1 MSASIQGEGQSESR
15 SRPQPGLWFRFLY
28 ALRSNPLPWGL
39 AVLSG
44 VMVGGCFPPWDSHA
58 LTWLPW
64 VALAPLCWALW
75 MLPRPSSLKEWSRQA
90 FLLGWLTGTLS
101 FLISLFWITTVT
113 SAGWVALSMVVGIY
127 HGLWAL
133 FAGVM
138 LRPIGETQEKSKVW
152 LGSLRN
158 LIVALL
164 AAAAWV
170 GVEWL
175 RGTLFTGFGWNQ
187 LGISLRSNIPLIQI
201 ASITGVPGLTFL
213 CVLGASIAAITLER
227 LRREVSSG
235 KPRPHL
241 DFFAVVFLI
250 VLVFSHGVKQLGK
263 SSGDTA
269 LLRIAGVQGNIP
281 VYDYWDP
288 KREGK
293 IMEEYV
299 RLSRLA
305 LSGDPDLLVWP
316 EAATP
321 RPLLLDEVI
330 FDQVKDLASKSRADF
345 LIGSVHY
352 EQNPRGDYNS
362 AILLTGHASAAQV
375 YNKVHLV
382 PFGEYVPFRHS
393 FPVLAWIE
401 GNRVPYD
408 FDPGKGPSLLELSVK
423 PVKLGPLV
431 CFEDTLGDLTRR
443 SAALGAQLL
452 MVLTN
457 DGWFE
462 HSIATRQHL
471 ANAQLR
477 TVENGLPMVR
487 VADTG
492 ISCVIDRFGRIKQTL
507 HAPDDNTFIQGIL
520 QAEVTVPLH
529 PLPTFYTRHGDL
541 FAKSC
546 LALTAVVT
554 LAFLF
559 LSRRRTFAGVAST
572 F

>member
-1 MSASIQGEGQSESR
+1 M
-15 SRPQPGLWFRFLY
+15 
-28 ALRSNPLPWGL
+28 
-39 AVLSG
+39 
-44 VMVGGCFPPWDSHA
+44 
-58 LTWLPW
+58 
-64 VALAPLCWALW
+64 
-75 MLPRPSSLKEWSRQA
+75 EWSRKA
-90 FLLGWLTGTLS
+90 FLLGWLTGSIS
-101 FLISLFWITTVT
+101 FLISLHWITTVT
-113 SAGWVALSMVVGIY
+113 SAGWVALSLVVGAY

-133 FAGVM
+133 FAGVV
-138 LRPIGETQEKSKVW
+138 LRPIGESGNRTKAW
-152 LGSLRN
+152 LGSLPN

-187 LGISLRSNIPLIQI
+187 LGISLRGNIPLIQI
-201 ASITGVPGLTFL
+201 AGITGVPGLTFL
-213 CVLGASIAAITLER
+213 CVLGAATAAITLER
-227 LRREVSSG
+227 LRREISSG
-235 KPRPHL
+235 KPRPHF
-241 DFFAVVFLI
+241 DFFAVVFLV
-250 VLVFSHGVKQLGK
+250 VLAFSHGVQKI
-263 SSGDTA
+263 TA
-269 LLRIAGVQGNIP
+269 PPAPVVPLKVAGAQGNIP
-281 VYDYWDP
+281 VHDYWD
-288 KREGK
+288 KNREGK

-299 RLSRLA
+299 RLSRVA

-321 RPLLLDEVI
+321 RPLLLDEII
-330 FDQVKDLASKSRADF
+330 FGQVKELALKARADF

-362 AILLTGHASAAQV
+362 AILLTEHAAAAQT

-393 FPVLAWIE
+393 FPVLAWLE

-408 FDPGKGPSLLELSVK
+408 FDPGSGPALLELSTK
-423 PVKLGPLV
+423 PVKLGPLI

-443 SAALGAQLL
+443 SAELGAQLL

-462 HSIATRQHL
+462 HSVATRQHL

-492 ISCVIDRFGRIKQTL
+492 ISCVIDRFGRIKQSL
-507 HAPDDNTFIQGIL
+507 HAPDGNTFIQGIL
-520 QAEVTVPLH
+520 EAEVDVPLH
-529 PLPTFYTRHGDL
+529 PLPTFYARHGDL

-546 LALTAVVT
+546 LVLTLVT
-554 LAFLF
+554 SLAFL
-559 LSRRRTFAGVAST
+559 LAGRWRALGEIRQSP
-572 F
+572 